1 MSGSRKIKRNYPK
14 STAWDFEV
22 ERDVNNAPLVSVVI
36 IFLNAGDFIQE
47 AIESVRAQTYE
58 NWELLLVDDGS
69 TDRSSAIAKS
79 YRERYPHKVRYLE
92 HAAHQ
97 NRGMSASRNL
107 GIAQAAGE
115 LIAFLDADDLWLPE
129 KLERQVVLMQ
139 RHPDVGLLANPAL
152 YYYPNG
158 DKKAQAMTLSPG
170 RLPLGAWA
178 PKLLESDD
186 NAACPS
192 AVLMRKDLAVR
203 LGGFE
208 EAFHGSF
215 EDQLMW
221 FKVTLGSSIF
231 YDPDCQILYRIH
243 ADACCSTTPTEQ
255 QLEARIR
262 LYAWLTNYL
271 SDVCSGSDP
280 TKSLCLMVR
289 SKLCEFLVPFVNT
302 RGTNGLLAPSTRLSV
317 WRGVTLAR
325 TYFRMLGYFFSV
337 LLVVGV
343 FSRRAALALSRCIF
357 RRASAAYTNIYS
369 TRIPQLNLRALER
382 LCRNSPGKRK
392 K

>member
-1 MSGSRKIKRNYPK
+1 MSGSRKTRQTKL
-14 STAWDFEV
+14 SAWNFEV
-22 ERDVNNAPLVSVVI
+22 ERDVNNNPLVSVII

-47 AIESVRAQTYE
+47 AIESVRAQTYK

-69 TDRSSAIAKS
+69 TDRSSAIAKT
-79 YRERYPHKVRYLE
+79 YRERYPHKVRYFE

-129 KLERQVVLMQ
+129 KLERQVVIIQ

-158 DKKAQAMTLSPG
+158 DTKAQAMMLSPG
-170 RLPLGAWA
+170 MVPLGAWA
-178 PKLLESDD
+178 PKLLECDD

-208 EAFHGSF
+208 EAFHGPF

-221 FKVTLGSSIF
+221 FKVTLGSAIF
-231 YDPDCQILYRIH
+231 YDPECQILYRIH
-243 ADACCSTTPTEQ
+243 ADACCSTTPIEQ

-262 LYAWLTNYL
+262 LYVWLANYL
-271 SDVCSGSDP
+271 SGVCSGSEP

-289 SKLCEFLVPFVNT
+289 SKLCESLVPFASVNA

-317 WRGVTLAR
+317 WGGVTLAR
-325 TYFRMLGYFFSV
+325 THFRMLGYFFSV
-337 LLVVGV
+337 LLVVGA
-343 FSRRAALALSRCIF
+343 FSRRAALALSRRIF
-357 RRASAAYTNIYS
+357 RRASAAYTSIYS
-369 TRIPQLNLRALER
+369 TPQALG
-382 LCRNSPGKRK
+382 PGAFQSRQLEKS
-392 K
+392 